1 MTFDRLITMV
11 VNVVLRRLINAGI
24 SKGIGLWSRRGKA
37 SGPVVP
43 PEARHHDAARET
55 AKRAR
60 QAAKIT
66 RRLGR

>member
-1 MTFDRLITMV
+1 MTFERVINVV
-11 VNVVLRRLINAGI
+11 VNVVLRRVINAGI
-24 SKGIGLWSRRGKA
+24 NKGIGLWSRRGKPA
-37 SGPVVP
+37 GPVISA
-43 PEARHHDAARET
+43 EARLHDEARAS

>member
-1 MTFDRLITMV
+1 MTFERVINMV
-11 VNVVLRRLINAGI
+11 VNVVLRRVINAGI
-24 SKGIGLWSRRGKA
+24 SKGMGLWSRRGKA

-43 PEARHHDAARET
+43 PEARHHDAAR
-55 AKRAR
+55 ANVRRAR

>member
-11 VNVVLRRLINAGI
+11 VNVVLRRVINAGI
-24 SKGIGLWSRRGKA
+24 GTGIGLWSRRGKT

-43 PEARHHDAARET
+43 PEARQHDAAR
-55 AKRAR
+55 ASARRAR